1 MTLISVLLLLM
12 VMHRERVSRRPAGC
26 PPGGAPGSMSFS
38 QHGANKNDL
47 VENTLKEIRKRHSS
61 TIRLSSDE
69 IDSLLGDIRRSR
81 SASEGRGG
89 HGRSVSEGGGAG
101 RPPPPRNT
109 PPPLPEDALPFGRAP
124 PKVSNTSLKINN
136 K

>member
-1 MTLISVLLLLM
+1 MPISTYTHCDANILLLLLM

-26 PPGGAPGSMSFS
+26 PQGAPGSRSFS
-38 QHGANKNDL
+38 QHGTDKDKNDL

-69 IDSLLGDIRRSR
+69 IDGLLGDIRRSR
-81 SASEGRGG
+81 SASEGRSG
-89 HGRSVSEGGGAG
+89 HGRSVSEGRGAG

-109 PPPLPEDALPFGRAP
+109 PPSLPEDALPFGRAP
-124 PKVSNTSLKINN
+124 PKV
-136 K
+136 